1 MNKKFT
7 AIALSALLLAPA
19 FSVANAQFVDQS
31 NYAQDGVFSFANAD
45 NGQTFTAAYGNSA
58 GAGIQLNGYN
68 GSAAAT
74 LFVQLRT
81 SYAGTVLASGSTAFT
96 LAQGQSAMID
106 AFWTPVAVT
115 AGTQYY
121 LSFVTDDNG
130 IVATEGSLTADYY
143 TGGGLQYY
151 GTDYTSFGY
160 DFTFEEFAVEG
171 VVATPE
177 PASLVLLTTGLVGV
191 FGVARRRKTVA

>member
-19 FSVANAQFVDQS
+19 FSVAHAQFVDQS
-31 NYAQDGVFSFANAD
+31 NYVSEQVITYANQD

-58 GAGIQLNGYN
+58 GAGIQLFGYS
-68 GSAAAT
+68 GGAT
-74 LFVQLRT
+74 ANLFVQLRT
-81 SYAGTVLASGSTAFT
+81 SYAGTILASGTTAFT
-96 LAQGQSAMID
+96 LGAGQSAMID
-106 AFWTPVAVT
+106 AFWAPVAVI

-121 LSFVTDDNG
+121 LSFITDDNF
-130 IVATEGSLTADYY
+130 VFATEASTTADFY
-143 TGGGLQYY
+143 TGGGLQYF
-151 GTDYTSFGY
+151 GTDYTASGY
-160 DFTFEEFAVEG
+160 DFTFEEFAAEG

-177 PASLVLLTTGLVGV
+177 PASLVLLSTGLLGV